1 MVEETGASSL
11 GKQLRPVVGDWRAE
25 SVVWA
30 EAGEV
35 TKDWTLTGLH
45 PVEQIRQEREWLQD
59 QLGDIVQM
67 IVAWTNIW
75 R

>member
-45 PVEQIRQEREWLQD
+45 PVEQIRQERE
-59 QLGDIVQM
+59 
-67 IVAWTNIW
+67 
-75 R
+75 